1 MQMYVALRQNGELI
15 CTEGT
20 CGAEM
25 DALGDHAV
33 TCKCGPSRSAR
44 HDAVNNTWA
53 FALKGAGLSVK
64 TEVFTDPD
72 TMRRSADTLVDR
84 WEYGRSVAHD
94 WVVSHTLQKTAL
106 APDGGRGRNANF
118 ALEQAAR
125 KKESYAKEVCER
137 RGLDFIPL
145 TMDTFGGVGEGTK
158 KAISV
163 AVAHAR
169 LHRGNTL
176 YDRRRGRGER
186 EKEKEDKKVKWVRS
200 LSHPPPSQHPNTTS
214 PTPRH
219 RTHPSPHRHTTSS
232 TAVSPRLSSQPLATF
247 GATHVE

>member
-1 MQMYVALRQNGELI
+1 
-15 CTEGT
+15 
-20 CGAEM
+20 M

-33 TCKCGPSRSAR
+33 TCKCGPSRIAR

-64 TEVFTDPD
+64 TEVFTDPG

-84 WEYGRSVAHD
+84 WEYGRSAAHD
-94 WVVSHTLQKTAL
+94 WVVSHTLQRTAI
-106 APDGGRGRNANF
+106 APDGGRGKNVNF
-118 ALEQAAR
+118 ALEQAER
-125 KKESYAKEVCER
+125 KKDSYAKRVCET

-145 TMDTFGGVGEGTK
+145 AMDTFGGVGEGTK

-176 YDRRRGRGER
+176 YDRTLTRRALLQRLQVAVMRGVARQLLRRLCGGE
-186 EKEKEDKKVKWVRS
+186 EMDGYGA
-200 LSHPPPSQHPNTTS
+200 
-214 PTPRH
+214 
-219 RTHPSPHRHTTSS
+219 
-232 TAVSPRLSSQPLATF
+232 AV
-247 GATHVE
+247 